1 MEQFSYI
8 NDFSDKCRCCLKSIN
23 QNEQSITINS
33 LIHQQFYDLTQ
44 ISVRIYQKTE
54 ISFSKYFFFVLA
66 GSFIC

>member
-44 ISVRIYQKTE
+44 ISVRIDRK
-54 ISFSKYFFFVLA
+54 IKFH
-66 GSFIC
+66 